1 MTRIIAV
8 SLSKGGVGK
17 TTTAVNL
24 AAGLAE
30 QDKKVLAID
39 LDTQGQF
46 GKALGIDAP
55 YTLAHLVEGS
65 AGIDEVIVN
74 ARPNLWII
82 AGGRQL
88 AELKRDI
95 SRKDIRPEM
104 TLAET
109 LDGYD
114 SAYDFVILDTA
125 PSWDVLNVNALFY
138 AQEVMVPISMEVL
151 SIHGLGEFHESIS
164 GIQRYH
170 EDLILRYVV
179 PTFYDRRVKK
189 SDEILEQLHQYYDS
203 KLCSPIRYNV
213 RLSEAPGFGETIF
226 EYSPKSTGAKDYH
239 QLIRRVLADGR

>member
-30 QDKKVLAID
+30 QGKKVLAID

-46 GKALGIDAP
+46 GKALGIDTP

-65 AGIDEVIVN
+65 ADVDDVIVN

-138 AQEVMVPISMEVL
+138 ANEVLVPISMEVL
-151 SIHGLGEFHESIS
+151 SVQGLGEFHQSVTS
-164 GIQRYH
+164 IQRYH
-170 EDLILRYVV
+170 EELELRYVV
-179 PTFYDRRVKK
+179 PTFYDRRVRK
-189 SDEILEQLHQYYDS
+189 SDEILEQLNQYYAT
-203 KLCSPIRYNV
+203 KLCTPIRYNV
-213 RLSEAPGFGETIF
+213 RLSEAPGYGETIF
-226 EYSPKSTGAKDYH
+226 EYSPSSAGADDYR
-239 QLIRRVLADGR
+239 QLVRRVLSNG

>member
-24 AAGLAE
+24 AAGLA
-30 QDKKVLAID
+30 DSGKKVLAID
-39 LDTQGQF
+39 LDTQGQL
-46 GKALGIDAP
+46 GKALGQDTP

-65 AGIDEVIVN
+65 VGVDDVIVN

-95 SRKDIRPEM
+95 ARKDIRPEM
-104 TLAET
+104 TLAEA

-151 SIHGLGEFHESIS
+151 SIQGLGEFHQSVT

-170 EDLILRYVV
+170 EELELKYVV
-179 PTFYDRRVKK
+179 PTFYDRRVRK
-189 SDEILEQLHQYYDS
+189 SDEILEQLSQYYNT
-203 KLCSPIRYNV
+203 KLCTPIRYNV
-213 RLSEAPGFGETIF
+213 RLSEAPGYGETIF
-226 EYSPKSTGAKDYH
+226 EYSPNSAGADDYR
-239 QLIRRVLADGR
+239 QLVRRVLSDG

>member
-24 AAGLAE
+24 AAGLAD
-30 QDKKVLAID
+30 QGKKVLAVD

-46 GKALGIDAP
+46 ARALGVDTP
-55 YTLAHLVEGS
+55 YTLAELVDGS
-65 AGIDEVIVN
+65 ASVDEATIN
-74 ARPNLWII
+74 ARPNLWLI

-95 SRKDIRPEM
+95 ARKDIRPEM

-109 LDGYD
+109 LERFD
-114 SAYDFVILDTA
+114 SAFDFVILDTA

-138 AQEVMVPISMEVL
+138 ATEVMVPISMEVL
-151 SIHGLGEFHESIS
+151 SIQGLGEFHQSVTS
-164 GIQRYH
+164 IQRYH
-170 EDLILRYVV
+170 EDLSLRYVV

-189 SDEILEQLHQYYDS
+189 SDEILEQLRTYYDTR
-203 KLCSPIRYNV
+203 LCSPIRYNV
-213 RLSEAPGFGETIF
+213 RLSEAPGYGESIF
-226 EYSPKSTGAKDYH
+226 EFSPTSSGADDYR
-239 QLIRRVLADGR
+239 QLVRRVLADG